1 MGFFQHLEELRK
13 RLIVSLLAVFVGFL
27 AAWAFAPRIFDFL
40 AVPIRGV
47 LPPGQNLAYTTLTEP
62 FLMYFR
68 VALLAGTLLSA
79 PVVIWQVWL
88 FISPALYR
96 REKKYVVPFVT
107 FGALFFFSGCAF
119 AYYEAFPLVV
129 GFLVKVGQPF
139 QAVITINEYLSLA
152 TKLILGL
159 GICFEMPILI
169 FFLARLGIVSE
180 IWLLKKFKYAV
191 LIIFIVAAIITPTPD
206 VATQCVFALPMIGL
220 YLLGILIA
228 FIFRRRAAR
237 RRTGL
242 RSGLLGRASSFFAQD
257 RGLCVTMPLWPLRFR
272 IISMNSR
279 AAPRPPGL
287 FSTTEA

>member
-1 MGFFQHLEELRK
+1 MGFFQHLEELRR

-27 AAWAFAPRIFDFL
+27 SCWYFAPAIFAFL
-40 AVPIRGV
+40 SEPIHRA
-47 LPPGQNLAYTTLTEP
+47 LPPGQKLAYTTLTEP

-68 VALLAGTLLSA
+68 VALLAGAILAA
-79 PVVIWQVWL
+79 PVVLWQVWL

-96 REKKYVVPFVT
+96 REKKYVVPFVA
-107 FGALFFFSGCAF
+107 FGALFFFAGCAF

-129 GFLVKVGQPF
+129 GFLVKVGEPF

-159 GICFEMPILI
+159 GICFETPILI

-191 LIIFIVAAIITPTPD
+191 LVIFIIAAVITPTPD

-228 FIFRRRAAR
+228 FLFRRRAPAE
-237 RRTGL
+237 
-242 RSGLLGRASSFFAQD
+242 SA
-257 RGLCVTMPLWPLRFR
+257 
-272 IISMNSR
+272 
-279 AAPRPPGL
+279 
-287 FSTTEA
+287 